1 MNPRRNDKRDEFA
14 SLLLKWRAK
23 HGWNREEAAD
33 KLGVPRRTLQEWE
46 SRKLGDDE
54 IRNNRKKKGYNVCC
68 ICVDNALVLRSVNV
82 AEIERKVDR
91 VRRALVAYGLV
102 TPGMVA
108 VKDLTDLLGDLR
120 HYCDFIGKDFAAFDK
135 NAHQQYLDEK
145 GPIKF
150 G

>member
-1 MNPRRNDKRDEFA
+1 MGGTEKKQRTSLVFRDAPCKNGNRGVVCLRR
-14 SLLLKWRAK
+14 WR
-23 HGWNREEAAD
+23 NEEC
-33 KLGVPRRTLQEWE
+33 LRE

-54 IRNNRKKKGYNVCC
+54 IRNNRKKKGYNICC